1 MLRIEHLHVA
11 IRNGGSVGLSPIIK
25 EINFTLDRGEFLGT
39 IGASGSGKS
48 TLARALLGVLPSSI
62 YTINGMITFQGIPLT
77 GKHRDAVLKNRIAYM
92 PQLPTALNPLFK
104 VGSQLHRMAERKGLK
119 THEEIDE
126 AIDSGL
132 QAVRLRPEVLDLYPY
147 QLSTGMARRVFL
159 AGAFL
164 RTPELI
170 IADEPTAGLDEEL
183 SEELMTILRNY
194 VDNGGTALI
203 ISHDL
208 KSLIRWSDGLSVL
221 LDGNMIELTRRNSLT
236 ENFAVRHPYTE
247 ALINA
252 LPSNGFRVEAKKM
265 DMSSSPCPFFNKCT
279 TKCPQPFDQPRAQ
292 FFKTNE
298 MVMCHAAVQ

>member
-1 MLRIEHLHVA
+1 MLRIENLHVA
-11 IRNGGSVGLSPIIK
+11 IRNGGSVGPAPIIK
-25 EINFTLDRGEFLGT
+25 ELNFTLDRGELLGT

-48 TLARALLGVLPSSI
+48 TLARALLGVLPSPV
-62 YTINGMITFQGIPLT
+62 YTINGMISFQGIPLT
-77 GKHRDAVLKNRIAYM
+77 GKHRASVLKNRIAYM
-92 PQLPTALNPLFK
+92 PQLPNALNPLFK
-104 VGSQLHRMAERKGLK
+104 VGSQLRRMAVRKGLQSQ
-119 THEEIDE
+119 EEIDR
-126 AIDSGL
+126 ALDSGL
-132 QAVRLRPEVLDLYPY
+132 QAVRLHYDVLNLYPY

-183 SEELMTILRNY
+183 SEEIMTIIRNY

-208 KSLIRWSDGLSVL
+208 KSLLRWSDGLSVL
-221 LDGNMIELTRRNSLT
+221 LDGNMIELTRRTSLS
-236 ENFAVRHPYTE
+236 ENFSVRHPYTN
-247 ALINA
+247 ALIDA
-252 LPSNGFRVEAKKM
+252 LPSNGFNVKAKKM

-279 TKCPQPFDQPRAQ
+279 TKCPQPFELPRAK
-292 FFKTNE
+292 FFVTNE